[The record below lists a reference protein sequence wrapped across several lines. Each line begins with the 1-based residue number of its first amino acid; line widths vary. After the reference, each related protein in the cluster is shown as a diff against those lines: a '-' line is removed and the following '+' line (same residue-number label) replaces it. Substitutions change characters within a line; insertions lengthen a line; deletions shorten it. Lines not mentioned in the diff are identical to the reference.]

1 MDAGELSSLGRGVA
15 LDCSGGLDLGG
26 HRLAVAT
33 EGGPRAGA
41 AEPGSGT
48 WMEMEFDCEGLR
60 RLLGKVRAA
69 RRAGSGAPGCRGR
82 AASSRRFP
90 ASSPGLERRR
100 ASLKPVAGSGSR
112 EAAGLSLPSLQ
123 SPGGRCSSAHDSEAR
138 GLHPEGDFLTPPAS
152 QVLRQLPRTP
162 LSL

>member
-1 MDAGELSSLGRGVA
+1 MA
-15 LDCSGGLDLGG
+15 LDRWGGLDLGG
-26 HRLAVAT
+26 LRPGAAT

-60 RLLGKVRAA
+60 RLLRKVQAA

-90 ASSPGLERRR
+90 ASSRGLERRR
-100 ASLKPVAGSGSR
+100 ASLKPAAGSGSR

-123 SPGGRCSSAHDSEAR
+123 SPGGGCSSAHDSEAR
-138 GLHPEGDFLTPPAS
+138 GLSREGDFLTPPAS
-152 QVLRQLPRTP
+152 LVLRQLPRTRQ
-162 LSL
+162 SL